1 MSLKPLPKRMS
12 PVPPVDA
19 KFWRVTVAFILPT
32 VGKVGFKNEFLS
44 KDCAS
49 VSDDALMPA
58 VTIHFPV
65 ARTPAASL
73 QNREV
78 SDDQIDDS
86 QEVNPVLDELVTSEY
101 PN

>member
-1 MSLKPLPKRMS
+1 M
-12 PVPPVDA
+12 
-19 KFWRVTVAFILPT
+19 
-32 VGKVGFKNEFLS
+32 GFKNEILS

-49 VSDDALMPA
+49 VRDDVLMPA

-65 ARTPAASL
+65 APTPAASL

-86 QEVNPVLDELVTSEY
+86 HEVNPVLDELVMSEN